1 MIPRFECKAKAVSR
15 RDDRL
20 MSTCCAGHHQPP
32 LGVVSTLWMMY
43 TSTRLLPQVSKGSDT
58 CLGWSHGA
66 SSRRVG
72 QSRKTSWAS
81 KEEDEADQSNGMWM
95 PSDSR

>member
-1 MIPRFECKAKAVSR
+1 
-15 RDDRL
+15 
-20 MSTCCAGHHQPP
+20 
-32 LGVVSTLWMMY
+32 MMY

-72 QSRKTSWAS
+72 QFRKTWWAS
-81 KEEDEADQSNGMWM
+81 KDEEEEREADQSNGMWM
-95 PSDSR
+95 LSDSR